1 MIASTSFG
9 AFSSGTT
16 ATPRPAAPVAAT
28 GARPGA
34 TITPAASRTLAAAPL
49 PGAALPAGPAP
60 RRGSLLD
67 IQA

>member
-16 ATPRPAAPVAAT
+16 ATPRPDATAAAT
-28 GARPGA
+28 ATRPGA

-49 PGAALPAGPAP
+49 PGAASLGNPVP